1 MERMLARVFVD
12 PAGPW
17 ILKGGTS
24 LLVRIPGARHSQDV
38 DLLHLDTDLEH
49 AFTELRALV
58 SAPSHLDRFTF
69 QLQVTKRNDNEGGT
83 PVWKLRSTPMLG
95 VKSLQ
100 HFPIDLTAGKQLVG
114 EIDWVTPTPTIDI
127 EDVLPSPQFACYP
140 VVDQISDKLAAMYEY
155 HREERVASSR
165 WRDLADLL
173 LMIRAMDFDAELFCR
188 SLEHQRRHRPMLELP
203 DTITAPGPR
212 WKDNYPATARTV
224 PGLPAE
230 LHNFQAALECLGR
243 CMNPLLSGAVTT
255 GRWSHATQRW
265 ELQA

>member
-38 DLLHLDTDLEH
+38 DLLHLDTDLEQ